1 MQNISILTDWK
12 NVYITT
18 VQISMEFETQES
30 QPESKKR
37 LNL

>member
-1 MQNISILTDWK
+1 MQNISNLTGWK
-12 NVYITT
+12 SAYITT